1 MRSVGRPPKEPEDKL
16 DQAVRTLVSGRVKE
30 YLRKKAKEENLT
42 EAKLLRL
49 ALYNLIRPW
58 ASAPVN
64 DPTFDDVE
72 K

>member
-58 ASAPVN
+58 TDAPLD
-64 DPTFDDVE
+64 DPTFENVE